1 MSKKTFINKNILKY
15 AFILLALMIPSFA
28 FAADAGTSWFMS
40 TLNWISN
47 FIWDFNNSVI
57 NLVWIAIY
65 AIVIKIVNIIVS
77 WMLWLGFFVASAMDI
92 FLIQIPDLSS
102 LINSVAP
109 QTWAE
114 SWAFLQNA
122 FFSASLFMLVISV
135 GLWLFMWGFQFLK
148 VAIANINQTARD
160 DDERKMWFVKFT
172 FKMIFA
178 LISIALIP
186 LLLKVVFY
194 IFFLISVLVFKMGI
208 APLNVEDGHD
218 RDLLFKYP
226 MTTIFMAATDID
238 GPNRKL
244 ILENY
249 AKNQGVKQS
258 FNENIWIYVSLV
270 NEKVY
275 TVLKEA
281 NTLDITSIGSIS
293 WTAVGNQIASVAKA
307 AFYIML
313 VFMFLTINMKI
324 FTMLMTRYIGI
335 IIHSVFIPLN
345 VAMLWSP
352 YVEKIWLRS
361 IVSYVW
367 SLMITPIIYWVAWFW
382 ITILLTFKTNV
393 QVSLWSGASVD
404 VYLYGSLMLVLWYG
418 LYTFL
423 YQVTQNFGS
432 ELENIILGYSG
443 KSGYDSSADVQQGM
457 GAAKSYL
464 WLAAMQ
470 QSAQG
475 LISQAG
481 MQAGWAIWSAWM
493 NAGKFVASKW
503 ASSLWAV
510 AWGSIYGAGK
520 IASAL
525 WAGALWGKIEK
536 FGSDLA
542 SKQATKLFGVNSN
555 STPTDSGSSG
565 GGDTPQ
571 WGNTSS

>member
-1 MSKKTFINKNILKY
+1 MSKNSFFNKNLLKY
-15 AFILLALMIPSFA
+15 ALILLVLLVPSFA
-28 FAADAGTSWFMS
+28 FAADSAPSGLMA
-40 TLNWISN
+40 TLNWISS
-47 FIWDFNNSVI
+47 FVWDFNNSVI
-57 NLVWIAIY
+57 NLVWMAVY
-65 AIVIKIVNIIVS
+65 AIVIKIVNVIVS

-92 FLIQIPDLSS
+92 FLIQVPDLSS

-109 QTWAE
+109 QTGAE
-114 SWAFLQNA
+114 AGAFLQNA
-122 FFSASLFMLVISV
+122 FFTASLFMLVISV
-135 GLWLFMWGFQFLK
+135 GLWLFMGWFQFLK

-178 LISIALIP
+178 LMSIALIP
-186 LLLKVVFY
+186 LLLKVLFY
-194 IFFLISVLVFKMGI
+194 ILFLISVLVFKMGI
-208 APLNVEDGHD
+208 APLNVEDWHD

-249 AKNQGVKQS
+249 AKNQWVKQS
-258 FNENIWIYVSLV
+258 FNDNIGIYVSIV
-270 NEKVY
+270 NDKVY

-281 NTLDITSIGSIS
+281 STLDITSLSSIS
-293 WTAVGNQIASVAKA
+293 WSAVGNQIASVAKA

-313 VFMFLTINMKI
+313 IFMFLTINMKI

-361 IVSYVW
+361 IVSYIW
-367 SLMITPIIYWVAWFW
+367 SLLITPIIYGVAWFW

-393 QVSLWSGASVD
+393 QVSLWAGANVD
-404 VYLYGSLMLVLWYG
+404 VYLYGSLMLVLGYW

-423 YQVTQNFGS
+423 YQVSQNFGS
-432 ELENIILGYSG
+432 ELENIVLGYSG
-443 KSGYDSSADVQQGM
+443 RSWYDSSSDVQQGM

-464 WLAAMQ
+464 GLAAMQ
-470 QSAQG
+470 QSAQW
-475 LISQAG
+475 LISQVG
-481 MQAGWAIWSAWM
+481 MQAGWAVWNAWM
-493 NAGKFVASKW
+493 NAGKFAASKS
-503 ASSLWAV
+503 ASSLWAM
-510 AWGSIYGAGK
+510 AGWGIYGAGK

-525 WAGALWGKIEK
+525 WAGDLGGKIEK
-536 FGSDLA
+536 FGSELA
-542 SKQATKLFGVNSN
+542 SSQTKKLFGLNST
-555 STPTDSGSSG
+555 STPTDSGSAG
-565 GGDTPQ
+565 GWDTPQ